1 MGKRWK
7 CYRGDKDR
15 LQTKSDCLFFLNK
28 AGDTRHRNWYQKLVT
43 ETVTRN
49 LHEKFDTSS
58 SQLITVFGARKMAD
72 NIVDAAAAL
81 TAVSAATLGLL
92 LEANEK
98 KRRRKKSIWVQQW
111 ILARRE
117 HGAYHALLRELQMT
131 DPLAFRNFLRMDASS
146 SEMLLAR
153 VSPRITRQTTVL
165 RQRIS
170 AEERLALSLHYL
182 ATGVTISRG
191 LLVHVCSV
199 SVV

>member
-1 MGKRWK
+1 M
-7 CYRGDKDR
+7 
-15 LQTKSDCLFFLNK
+15 SDCLFFLPK

-98 KRRRKKSIWVQQW
+98 KDDERNQFGCNSGSWRVEST
-111 ILARRE
+111 ARTMHFFVNCE
-117 HGAYHALLRELQMT
+117 
-131 DPLAFRNFLRMDASS
+131 
-146 SEMLLAR
+146 
-153 VSPRITRQTTVL
+153 
-165 RQRIS
+165 
-170 AEERLALSLHYL
+170 
-182 ATGVTISRG
+182 
-191 LLVHVCSV
+191 
-199 SVV
+199 